1 MKNLVKNLGFMF
13 LALVAI
19 VMISLPANV
28 TAVANTPPVI
38 DAIGITPDNPTKY
51 QELTCSV
58 SVSDVDGNLDYVE
71 FSWYRNGQLLRQT
84 NKLVYGSTSSAYD
97 VFTSPKEANDY
108 VVCEAK
114 LYDFAGAYDRETH
127 AVRVGNM
134 VSNSAPS
141 VSYVDITPRHPNPQ
155 QDLTCSVFATD
166 ADDNL
171 GYVVIE
177 WYRND
182 RLVKSAAKYIMGS
195 SDTAY
200 DTLRYGYASA
210 GDLFKCRA
218 KVYDAA
224 GQSTVEDS
232 MPVVISGYSGGSVN
246 PPVYPPSTPSYT
258 QRPVAVLFV
267 NDRYPEEDENIQFSG
282 YGSYDPDG
290 GSITQYLFDFG
301 DGSQSAWQPAST
313 PFAYHAYSQDGI
325 YYARLMV
332 KDDEQNESLWS
343 TAVVVYVG
351 NGNDG
356 NDDDER
362 PQIDDISITKEA
374 VNNYVKFTCDVEAYD
389 HDGDL
394 SYVRFKWY
402 YNDELM
408 FTYKHDL
415 EGDSD
420 EASTDVD
427 ILADAEDTIKCE
439 VTVYDEGHNYATAS
453 RSTSGEATQGTG
465 CSILFGR
472 FDYNTYM
479 IEGSTGWVESEIENT
494 GGQSGT
500 LYFKLYVDKVF
511 KDQYSVHLSAG
522 DSAVKRFEFPLSV
535 GAHKAT
541 VEAYLSCSGKLNKT
555 AEITIF
561 PATSGVFI
569 PTGGSGGSGG
579 TGAVTGETTVKISP
593 ASIDTEVNTGKTV
606 AIDIYSPNQAKFAI
620 SVEGLPEGW
629 ANYPNEIEMKG
640 SQTVYAYIVPKSVGN
655 YNFKVKVTTGSKT
668 FEQPVKLYVAPAGAK
683 SNNQNGLTGMISALE
698 GNWLV
703 GAALAAILAVLVAL
717 YFFAGRYKKK
727 TYEDHVY
734 GTPYKTYHKP
744 FAYYDAQN
752 TRMMKGSTGVGG
764 TANAINVNT
773 GATAAKETDA
783 GIIGRMLPAEIVK
796 YHDGTYYPKFG
807 RDFLNV

>member
-19 VMISLPANV
+19 VMISLPANAA
-28 TAVANTPPVI
+28 AVINTPPVI
-38 DAIGITPDNPTKY
+38 DAIGITPESPTKY

-58 SVSDVDGNLDYVE
+58 SVSDTDGNLDYVE
-71 FSWYRNGQLLRQT
+71 FNWYRNGQLLRQT

-114 LYDFAGAYDRETH
+114 AYDFEGAYDRETH

-182 RLVKSAAKYIMGS
+182 RLIRSVSKTLEGS
-195 SDTAY
+195 SDTSY

-210 GDLFKCRA
+210 GDLFKCKV

-224 GQSTVEDS
+224 GQSAVEDS
-232 MPVVISGYSGGSVN
+232 MPVVISGSTQSTTTSSTVYLATYTPYS
-246 PPVYPPSTPSYT
+246 
-258 QRPVAVLFV
+258 QRPVAALFV
-267 NDRYPEEDENIQFSG
+267 NDRYPDEDENMQFSG
-282 YGSYDPDG
+282 YSSYDPDG

-313 PFAYHAYSQDGI
+313 PFAYHAYSNDGI

-332 KDDEQNESLWS
+332 KDDEQQESLWS

-351 NGNDG
+351 NGNNG
-356 NDDDER
+356 NNDDEK
-362 PQIDDISITKEA
+362 PQIDDIGITKEA
-374 VNNYVKFTCDVEAYD
+374 GNNYVRFTCKVEAFD
-389 HDGDL
+389 HNGDL

-402 YNDELM
+402 QNDELT
-408 FTYKHDL
+408 FTYKQDL
-415 EGDSD
+415 TGDSD
-420 EASTDVD
+420 DASTDID
-427 ILADAEDTIKCE
+427 ILANAEDTIKCE
-439 VTVYDEGHNYATAS
+439 VTVYDEEHNYVTSS

-465 CSILFGR
+465 CSIIFDR

-479 IEGSTGWVESEIENT
+479 MEGNNGWVESEIENT
-494 GGQSGT
+494 GGLSGT

-541 VEAYLSCSGKLNKT
+541 VEVYLSCSGKLNKT

-561 PATSGVFI
+561 PATSSVFV
-569 PTGGSGGSGG
+569 PTGGSGGSG
-579 TGAVTGETTVKISP
+579 TVTPATGETTVNITP
-593 ASIDTEVNTGKTV
+593 ASIDIELNTGKTV
-606 AIDIYSPNQAKFAI
+606 AIDIYSPNQAKFTIA
-620 SVEGLPEGW
+620 VDGLPDGW

-640 SQTVYAYIVPKSVGN
+640 TQTVYAYIVPKSLGN
-655 YNFKVKVTTGSKT
+655 YEFKVKVMTGSKT
-668 FEQPVKLYVAPAGAK
+668 FEQTIKLYVAPSAQ
-683 SNNQNGLTGMISALE
+683 SNNQNGLTGMINALE
-698 GNWLV
+698 GNWLI
-703 GAALAAILAVLVAL
+703 GAALIAILAVLVAL
-717 YFFAGRYKKK
+717 YFFAGRFKKK
-727 TYEDHVY
+727 TYEEHVY
-734 GTPYKTYHKP
+734 GTPYETYHKP

-752 TRMMKGSTGVGG
+752 TRMMKGSVGNM
-764 TANAINVNT
+764 AAVEENARAAD
-773 GATAAKETDA
+773 ATIA
-783 GIIGRMLPAEIVK
+783 RMLPAEILK
-796 YHDGTYYPKFG
+796 YHDGTSYPKIG
-807 RDFLNV
+807 KDFTPI